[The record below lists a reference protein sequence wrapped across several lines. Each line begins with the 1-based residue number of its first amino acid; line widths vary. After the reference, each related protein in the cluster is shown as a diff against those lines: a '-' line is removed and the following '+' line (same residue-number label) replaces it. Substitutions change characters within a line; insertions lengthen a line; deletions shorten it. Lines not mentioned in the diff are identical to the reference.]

1 MKLVISISLQNQT
14 SSTQNDMIVEKHRE
28 MDGRVKD
35 IKNKVQVIYTH
46 KSYRNYKICWLH
58 IISMVRF
65 NSTNYK

>member
-35 IKNKVQVIYTH
+35 IKNKVQVIYIH
-46 KSYRNYKICWLH
+46 KIYRNLTF
-58 IISMVRF
+58 ISMFRH
-65 NSTNYK
+65 STNYK